1 MKHFRNFIALTI
13 ALAAFSV
20 AGVSA
25 QSFSGDRVRS
35 ERTLEQEIFKK
46 LLTLPRYGVFDHLT
60 YQINGSTVTLG
71 GNTISLG
78 TKSGAESVVK
88 RIPGVTRVVNNINE
102 LPPSPYDDRIRR
114 QALQTFASKGL
125 YRYLW
130 EPNPQVRIIVDGGR
144 IALEGYVSNS
154 GDRNLFNIYAHGI
167 PGTFEV
173 KNNLIV
179 GRDARR

>member
-1 MKHFRNFIALTI
+1 MRHFRNFIALTI

-20 AGVSA
+20 VSVSA
-25 QSFSGDRVRS
+25 QSFSGDRVRA
-35 ERTLEQEIFKK
+35 ERTLEQQVFKK

-60 YQINGSTVTLG
+60 YQINGSTVVLG

-78 TKSGAESVVK
+78 TRRNAESAVK
-88 RIPGVTRVVNNINE
+88 RIPGVSRVVNNINE
-102 LPPSPYDDRIRR
+102 LPLSSYDDRIRR
-114 QALQTFASKGL
+114 QALQTFANRGL

-130 EPNPQVRIIVDGGR
+130 SPNPNVRIIVDGGR
-144 IALEGYVSNS
+144 ITLEGYVANS

-167 PGTFEV
+167 PGTFKV
-173 KNNLIV
+173 QNNLIV

>member
-1 MKHFRNFIALTI
+1 MRRFRNFIALTI
-13 ALAAFSV
+13 AIAAVAV

-25 QSFSGDRVRS
+25 QSFSGGRVGS
-35 ERTLEQEIFKK
+35 EKTIEQQVFKK

-60 YQINGSTVTLG
+60 FQVNGSTVVLG
-71 GNTISLG
+71 GKVISLG
-78 TKSGAESVVK
+78 TKSSAESVVK
-88 RIPGVTRVVNNINE
+88 RIPGVSQVINNIDE

-114 QALQTFASKGL
+114 QALQTFANKGL

-144 IALEGYVSNS
+144 ITLEGYVSNS
-154 GDRNLFNIYAHGI
+154 GDRNLFNVYAHGI
-167 PGTFEV
+167 AGTFDIQ
-173 KNNLIV
+173 NNLIV